1 MHIVYKKLLQ
11 GIVYKTKMGIEGTG
25 RHGMK
30 KIIGAEYNPKV
41 EECINEAVGKISF
54 KQQNSVSQ
62 DGISFSIDLTILL
75 DYTVNI

>member
-11 GIVYKTKMGIEGTG
+11 GIVYKIKMGIEGTG

>member
-1 MHIVYKKLLQ
+1 
-11 GIVYKTKMGIEGTG
+11 MGIEGTG